1 MASRLTRRRL
11 AARALATTAAFC
23 AAPTV
28 LRAQAARELVIVSF
42 AGQLQ
47 EPHRWLADR
56 MEKRHPGLKIR
67 LVPSESQDVV
77 AQIKA
82 AQGFSPYDA
91 MPNGEPPHLIGMRE
105 GYIQRVKPAGVPNY
119 ANVFPEFVAK
129 SGGFGVPASYSLIG
143 IAYNEKMLKTVPKSW
158 TDLWNAEYRGKVGIP
173 RASSNLG
180 LGVLVIAAKVFGGTE
195 ENLDPGWS
203 KLQELKPIVGRSP
216 TQLLQMLEREEIA
229 LAPIWNNDAAGAAAK
244 GLPVKF
250 VKPDPGPV
258 AIISFMSEITGTRHA
273 DLVQEW
279 MNDVLSAEY
288 QAMAAN
294 APYFF
299 GPVVKGVTIPEA
311 ARPYTPSTPEEVLKL
326 QTVDWSKIDDHAR
339 AQLGRADQSMQ
350 RIAARFHVHR
360 MLPRPRGRGVA
371 TTSSCSRACVR

>member
-1 MASRLTRRRL
+1 MTSRLTRRGL
-11 AARALATTAAFC
+11 AVGALATTAVTAT
-23 AAPTV
+23 PSL

-67 LVPSESQDVV
+67 LVPSEAQDVV

-105 GYIQRVKPAGVPNY
+105 GYIQRVKPAGVANY
-119 ANVFPEFVAK
+119 ANVFPEFIAK

-143 IAYNEKMLKTVPKSW
+143 IAYNEKMLKTVPRSW
-158 TDLWNAEYRGKVGIP
+158 TDLWSAEYRGKVGIP

-180 LGVLVIAAKVFGGTE
+180 LGVLVIAAKIFGGTE
-195 ENLDPGWS
+195 DNLDPGWS

-258 AIISFMSEITGTRHA
+258 AIISFMSEITGTRHPE
-273 DLVQEW
+273 LVQEW

-326 QTVDWSKIDDHAR
+326 QTVDWSKIAPVR
-339 AQLGRADQSMQ
+339 GKLVDQFDRLFAS
-350 RIAARFHVHR
+350 
-360 MLPRPRGRGVA
+360 
-371 TTSSCSRACVR
+371 

>member
-1 MASRLTRRRL
+1 MTSRLTRRRL
-11 AARALATTAAFC
+11 AARALAMTAAIA
-23 AAPTV
+23 AAPTL

-180 LGVLVIAAKVFGGTE
+180 LGVLVIAAKVFGGGE
-195 ENLDPGWS
+195 DNLDPGWS

-326 QTVDWSKIDDHAR
+326 QTVDWSKIAPVR
-339 AQLGRADQSMQ
+339 GKLVDQFD
-350 RIAARFHVHR
+350 RLFAN
-360 MLPRPRGRGVA
+360 
-371 TTSSCSRACVR
+371 

>member
-1 MASRLTRRRL
+1 MTRSTITRRDLGRG
-11 AARALATTAAFC
+11 AAAIALATGLPELAG
-23 AAPTV
+23 
-28 LRAQAARELVIVSF
+28 AQAARELVIVSF

-67 LVPSESQDVV
+67 LVPSESQDIV

-91 MPNGEPPHLIGMRE
+91 MPNGEPPHLIAQRD
-105 GYIQRVKPAGVPNY
+105 GYIQKLKAEKVPNA
-119 ANVFPEFVAK
+119 ANVFPEFAAK
-129 SGGFGVPASYSLIG
+129 SGGFGIAASYSLIG
-143 IAYNEKMLKTVPKSW
+143 IAYNDKLLKTPPKSW
-158 TDLWNAEYRGKVGIP
+158 TDLWNPEYRGKIGIP

-180 LGVLVIAAKVFGGTE
+180 LGVLVIAAKVFGGSE
-195 ENLDPGWS
+195 DNLDPGWA
-203 KLQELKPIVGRSP
+203 KLQELKPLVGRSP

-229 LAPIWNNDAAGAAAK
+229 IAPIWNNDAAGAAAK

-258 AIISFMSEITGTRHA
+258 AIISFMAEITGTRHA
-273 DLVQEW
+273 DLVAEW
-279 MNDVLSAEY
+279 MNDVLSPEY

-299 GPVVKGVTIPEA
+299 GPTVKGVAVPEA
-311 ARPYTPSTPEEVLKL
+311 ARAYTPTTPEEVLKL
-326 QTVDWSKIDDHAR
+326 QTVDWSKIAP
-339 AQLGRADQSMQ
+339 
-350 RIAARFHVHR
+350 V
-360 MLPRPRGRGVA
+360 RGKIVEQFDRLFASG
-371 TTSSCSRACVR
+371 